1 MAWTEFTRAQH
12 LRRTKRYPGDL
23 TDAEWKI
30 VRPLLPGR
38 NHLGRSRQVKLRRVW
53 NAIQYLAAAGCAWS
67 LLPRGFPPVST
78 VRYYFY
84 RRRDDGQLAEINRA
98 LVAAARLSAG
108 RGVQPTVGV
117 IDSQSVKTP
126 ENTSLSGYDAGM
138 PARRASRPSA
148 NGRAALAVVAPQAPH
163 GCAACG
169 CQSAS
174 NPGFSWRKWSFMLPI
189 PAGVVTP
196 QRSEPGPGSDSG
208 WLFRPPIR
216 RTTTETVHQHAD
228 LALAAGPVSD
238 NIHMISFDSYRRQWL
253 SNIRGDLLAGLVVAL
268 ALIPEAIAFSIIAG
282 VDPKVGLYASFS
294 IAVIVAITGGRPG
307 MISAATAATAVLM
320 VTLVRDHGLQY
331 LLAATVLAGLI
342 QIGAGLLKLGFVMR
356 YVSKSV
362 MTGFVNALAIL
373 IFMAQL
379 PELDPRNVTWLTYV
393 LVAAGLAI
401 IYLFPLVTKAI
412 PSPLVT
418 IVVLSALTFALG
430 LDVRTV
436 GDMGALPDTLPVFLI
451 PQIPLS
457 LETFLII
464 LPYSVAVAVVGLLE
478 SLMTQNIVDD
488 LTDTKSDRS
497 QECIGQGIANTATGF
512 IGGMAGCAMIGQS
525 IINVK
530 SGGRGRLS
538 SFAAGVF
545 LLIMVVG
552 LGDLVSII
560 PMAALVAIMIMV
572 SIGTFSWSS
581 IKALRVHPRSSSVV
595 MIATVVAVVYTHN
608 LAIGVLVG
616 VLLSGIFF
624 AGKIA
629 QLFRV
634 TSEISPDGR
643 VRTYRIEGQLFYG
656 SVEDF
661 MEAFDFREAP

>member
-1 MAWTEFTRAQH
+1 M
-12 LRRTKRYPGDL
+12 
-23 TDAEWKI
+23 
-30 VRPLLPGR
+30 
-38 NHLGRSRQVKLRRVW
+38 
-53 NAIQYLAAAGCAWS
+53 
-67 LLPRGFPPVST
+67 PR
-78 VRYYFY
+78 
-84 RRRDDGQLAEINRA
+84 
-98 LVAAARLSAG
+98 
-108 RGVQPTVGV
+108 
-117 IDSQSVKTP
+117 
-126 ENTSLSGYDAGM
+126 
-138 PARRASRPSA
+138 
-148 NGRAALAVVAPQAPH
+148 
-163 GCAACG
+163 
-169 CQSAS
+169 
-174 NPGFSWRKWSFMLPI
+174 
-189 PAGVVTP
+189 
-196 QRSEPGPGSDSG
+196 RSEPGPGKNPG

-216 RTTTETVHQHAD
+216 RTTTINCA
-228 LALAAGPVSD
+228 LALRLCLSCLAGIGYHD
-238 NIHMISFDSYRRQWL
+238 MISLDAYRSQWL
-253 SNIRGDLLAGLVVAL
+253 GHIRGDLLAGLVVAL

-320 VTLVRDHGLQY
+320 ITLLKDHGLQY
-331 LLAATVLAGLI
+331 LLAATVLAGLL
-342 QIGAGLLKLGFVMR
+342 QIAAGVFKLGFIMR

-379 PELDPRNVTWLTYV
+379 PELDPRDVTWLTYV

-401 IYLFPLVTKAI
+401 IYLFPLLTTAI

-418 IVVLSALTFALG
+418 IVVLTVLAFALG

-436 GDMGALPDTLPVFLI
+436 GDMGELPDTLPIFLI
-451 PQIPLS
+451 PQIPLTF
-457 LETFLII
+457 ETLMII

-488 LTDTKSDRS
+488 LTDTKSNRS
-497 QECIGQGIANTATGF
+497 QEMVGQGIANTATGF

-538 SFAAGVF
+538 TFTAGVC
-545 LLIMVVG
+545 LLFMVVV

-581 IKALRVHPRSSSVV
+581 IKALRTHPRSSSVV
-595 MIATVVAVVYTHN
+595 MIATVVTVVYTHN

-634 TSEISPDGR
+634 HSEISDDGR
-643 VRTYRIEGQLFYG
+643 VRTYHVEGQLFYG

-661 MEAFDFREAP
+661 MDAFDFKEAPEHVVIDVSRAHIWDISSVQALDLAILKFRRDGAEVEVVGMNDATETLVDRLAIHDKPGAMNTLMDH